1 MADLNWG
8 GIAQYAETENPNNP
22 ITINDFPLA
31 SPTPS
36 TTTTSG
42 SGTSP
47 GNATP
52 FSNGESETPPPKI
65 INAGLDLKSKLLRP
79 ALTSHF
85 QCWFNPPNVDE
96 IRKYYLDGGETISFL
111 CSEATLPGSSLMTN
125 EINDDH
131 TGITERHA
139 YRRLYDDRVDFTF
152 YVDHGRSDGNY
163 NLILLFE
170 SWIRYCV
177 NETSIAPDK
186 NYTYRVRFPDEYQ
199 SPAIYLNKFERD
211 FAGSYLQYSF
221 LQAYPISVNSMPVSY
236 ESSQL
241 LKCTV
246 SFTFTRYLV
255 KRYENKITKRE
266 FESAIDAGIAAAYG
280 TAAGHLL
287 AQDFL
292 NTNKASGGSVEV
304 KTSPQSLSLQQ
315 KIRLNR
321 LGVGVNPG
329 QINAGSGLRIPGPAE

>member
-1 MADLNWG
+1 
-8 GIAQYAETENPNNP
+8 
-22 ITINDFPLA
+22 
-31 SPTPS
+31 
-36 TTTTSG
+36 
-42 SGTSP
+42 
-47 GNATP
+47 
-52 FSNGESETPPPKI
+52 
-65 INAGLDLKSKLLRP
+65 
-79 ALTSHF
+79 
-85 QCWFNPPNVDE
+85 
-96 IRKYYLDGGETISFL
+96 
-111 CSEATLPGSSLMTN
+111 
-125 EINDDH
+125 
-131 TGITERHA
+131 
-139 YRRLYDDRVDFTF
+139 VDFTF